1 MKAIVLV
8 GGFGTRLRP
17 LTLKTPK
24 QMLPIGDLSMIET
37 VISRL
42 GRQGVTDAVLSLG
55 YKPDAF
61 RESFPTGECAGVR
74 LSYAHEP
81 EPLGTAGAVR
91 FAAEFAGIDDTF
103 IVVNGDVL
111 TSLDVRDLWDRHM
124 ERDGLGSIALTP
136 VDDPSRFGV
145 VPTHRDGR
153 VEAFIEKPAKGSA
166 PTNNI
171 NAGTYVLE
179 PEVIDMI
186 PSGRAVSIE
195 RETFPALV
203 EKSALYAWGFDEY
216 WLDAGTRASYVQANM
231 DVIEMSGGKSIVSR
245 NAVLG
250 EDTEIDHSV
259 VGPGARIDR
268 GARIIDSVI
277 LPRAI
282 IGPNAWIEGSV
293 IGSESSIGM
302 GARVASLTV
311 VGARQQVGAGA
322 VLEKSLVPPESE
334 W

>member
-1 MKAIVLV
+1 
-8 GGFGTRLRP
+8 
-17 LTLKTPK
+17 
-24 QMLPIGDLSMIET
+24 MIEA

-61 RESFPTGECAGVR
+61 RESFPSGECAGVR
-74 LSYAHEP
+74 LVYAQEP

-91 FAAEFAGIDDTF
+91 FAAEYAEIDETM

-111 TSLDVRDLWDRHM
+111 TSLDVRDLWDRHVDS
-124 ERDGLGSIALTP
+124 DGLASIALTP

-145 VPTHRDGR
+145 VPTLRDGR
-153 VEAFIEKPAKGSA
+153 VEAFIEKPAKGTA

-171 NAGTYVLE
+171 NAGTYVIE

-186 PSGRAVSIE
+186 PTGRAVSIE

-203 EKSALYAWGFDEY
+203 EKSALFAWEFDEY

-231 DVIEMSGGKSIVSR
+231 DVIEMSGGKSIVSPA
-245 NAVLG
+245 AVLG
-250 EDTEIDHSV
+250 EDVEIDHSV
-259 VGPGARIDR
+259 VGAGARIDR

-277 LPRAI
+277 LPRAV

-293 IGSESSIGM
+293 IGSESNVGM

-311 VGARQQVGAGA
+311 VGTRQQVGAGA